1 MSRVL
6 YGVSGEGAGHS
17 SRAREIVPHLLS
29 GGHDVRLV
37 SYDRGYRVLEPLFGC
52 LAINGLHIVSINNR
66 VRPWR
71 TLLTNLRHFGQALA
85 SLRRVHGEIRRFRPE
100 VVITDFEPVT
110 AWLARFHGLPLI
122 SLDNQHRMRYMSFDT
137 PPGMHRERR
146 LTQWVI
152 RCMVPSPDVA
162 LATTFFRGPVS
173 NPRTFLFPP
182 ILRKAVRDCRP
193 VDGRH
198 HLVYLTNHFDG
209 LLTTLRGMH
218 DQQFVIYGCDR
229 EADEGNLRFRRFSDR
244 GFLQDLVAAR
254 SVIGTAGFTLIGEAL
269 YLGKPYLAF
278 PMQGQF
284 EQQLNAMFL
293 EKQGLGMNA
302 REGSEEV
309 IRRFLDDLPV
319 YRRALSRYPFRHDR
333 AASRPDNREIK
344 DRLDSLL
351 AEDCHQLLEL
361 RRTRVKGLPQP
372 SSVSVSAD

>member
-1 MSRVL
+1 MSRIL

-17 SRAREIVPHLLS
+17 SRAREIVPHLRK

-71 TLLTNLRHFGQALA
+71 TLLVNFLRARQALL
-85 SLRRVHGEIRRFRPE
+85 SVCRVHAEIRRFRPD

-110 AWLARFHGLPLI
+110 AWLARCHGLPLV

-137 PPGMHRERR
+137 PPGMRRERR

-173 NPRTFLFPP
+173 NPRTLLFPP
-182 ILRKAVRDCRP
+182 ILRKAIRECRP
-193 VDGRH
+193 LDGRH

-209 LLTTLRGMH
+209 LLATLRGMQ
-218 DQQFVIYGCDR
+218 DQHFVVYGCDR
-229 EADEGNLRFRRFSDR
+229 EAEEGNLRFRRFSDR
-244 GFLQDLVAAR
+244 GFLEDLADAR
-254 SVIGTAGFTLIGEAL
+254 SVMGTAGFTLIGEAL

-278 PMQGQF
+278 PMHGQF

-293 EKQGLGMNA
+293 DKQGLGMNA
-302 REGSEEV
+302 RDGSEEV
-309 IRRFLDDLPV
+309 IRQFLEKLPA

-333 AASRPDNREIK
+333 AVCRPDNPEIK
-344 DRLDSLL
+344 DRLDNLL
-351 AEDCHQLLEL
+351 ADDCHQL
-361 RRTRVKGLPQP
+361 RKFRQSRITGSPP
-372 SSVSVSAD
+372 SSPISVSAD